1 MKLVISESGSKE
13 AQTTVQAFLKRG
25 FSLCTVDIAL
35 AESLN
40 AIWKHTNIH
49 KDLSPRDAKP
59 AVRDLIKLHG
69 KLEVVATSELAEETA
84 TIAQN
89 KNITIYDA
97 LYVAAT
103 QKLSATLLTSDR
115 KLHGTASDLTNAR
128 LLES

>member
-1 MKLVISESGSKE
+1 MKLVISEPCSKE

-59 AVRDLIKLHG
+59 AVQDLIKLHG

-103 QKLSATLLTSDR
+103 Q
-115 KLHGTASDLTNAR
+115 
-128 LLES
+128 